1 MAGASRIGLLLHTAL
16 SFSFLRL
23 SLQRCRP
30 EYRSIQNHTAC
41 LPPNHKCSILSS
53 GLTSAE
59 QKLFLNIHNKFRSVV
74 ARGRL
79 PGFPPSSNMRKL
91 RWDSGLAEVAEA
103 HAKQCI
109 FRHDSGRLRVTIKF
123 LRTGQNMA
131 AFWESNNSSP
141 GRNEIEKAV
150 RSWFDEYKDY
160 SPSSVL
166 SFTQN
171 AVGPVGHFTQVI
183 WANTQY
189 MGCGAVLYSKGGQQ
203 GGTTKF
209 FVCNYAD
216 TGNIAGKPVYLP
228 GRMCSH
234 CPRGAACELPA
245 GLCVGGYSK
254 RHWVMRSRTGRP
266 YASVT
271 PTRSR
276 VTTWKAGYTGRYA
289 APWWP
294 SDMWNRRSS
303 FNILKEWRHFQREP
317 FTYAQEG
324 FTLGVPRNV
333 FIRRPPR
340 LSVVLFPR
348 YGR

>member
-1 MAGASRIGLLLHTAL
+1 M
-16 SFSFLRL
+16 
-23 SLQRCRP
+23 
-30 EYRSIQNHTAC
+30 
-41 LPPNHKCSILSS
+41 
-53 GLTSAE
+53 
-59 QKLFLNIHNKFRSVV
+59 LFLNIHNKFRSLV

-91 RWDSGLAEVAEA
+91 RWDSGLAEVADA

-131 AFWESNNSSP
+131 AFWNSNNSSP

-160 SPSSVL
+160 SPSSVR

-183 WANTQY
+183 WADTQY

-245 GLCVGGYSK
+245 GLCVGAKLRSK
-254 RHWVMRSRTGRP
+254 SREALRSSCSGR
-266 YASVT
+266 
-271 PTRSR
+271 RSR
-276 VTTWKAGYTGRYA
+276 VTPRRDGLSHGQAGLTPRKPWLLRYTRRVR
-289 APWWP
+289 PPQWRRRRLRP
-294 SDMWNRRSS
+294 SRSS
-303 FNILKEWRHFQREP
+303 
-317 FTYAQEG
+317 
-324 FTLGVPRNV
+324 
-333 FIRRPPR
+333 
-340 LSVVLFPR
+340 
-348 YGR
+348 GR